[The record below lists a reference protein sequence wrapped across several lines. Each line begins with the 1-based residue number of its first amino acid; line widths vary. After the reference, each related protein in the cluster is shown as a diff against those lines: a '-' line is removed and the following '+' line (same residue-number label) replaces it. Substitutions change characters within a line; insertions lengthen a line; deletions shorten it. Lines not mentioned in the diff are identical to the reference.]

1 VTPVNWDASEQARSA
16 LSAATGRGVRVAVI
30 DSGVHAAH
38 PHVGGVAGGI
48 AFSTDGRAHEDFVD
62 RLGHGT
68 AVIAAIKEKAPD
80 AEIYAVKVFDAALAT
95 SVITLVRAIDW
106 AVSHHMHVINLSLG
120 TPNPA
125 HDEVMRD
132 AARRAD
138 FSDVRIVSANPAGN
152 QRWLPGALPGV
163 VGVDVDWDCPRER
176 YAVIDGAGAAAV
188 APDAGAGA
196 GAGAGAS
203 TIAGGG
209 GGAVVAFRAS
219 GYPRDIPG
227 VSREQNLKGV
237 SFAVANMTGFV
248 ARALQGSP
256 SVVFP
261 ELIARLR
268 AGAAIVGDRARA

>member
-1 VTPVNWDASEQARSA
+1 VTPLNWDASEYARSA
-16 LSAATGRGVRVAVI
+16 LATSTGRGVRIAVI

-48 AFSTDGRAHEDFVD
+48 AFATDGRAHEDFVD

-80 AEIYAVKVFDAALAT
+80 AEIYAVKVFDRALAT

-106 AVSHHMHVINLSLG
+106 AIAHHMHVVNLSLG

-138 FSDVRIVSANPAGN
+138 FSDVRIVSAHPAGD

-163 VGVDVDWDCPRER
+163 VGVDVDWDCPRDQ
-176 YAVIDGAGAAAV
+176 YAVVDATTAAAV
-188 APDAGAGA
+188 A
-196 GAGAGAS
+196 
-203 TIAGGG
+203 AGG
-209 GGAVVAFRAS
+209 AVAFRAS

-256 SVVFP
+256 SVTFA
-261 ELIARLR
+261 ELATRLR
-268 AGAAIVGDRARA
+268 AGAAIGGERARA